1 MEEKTISIAVIKRL
15 PRYYRYLGDLLDN
28 GITRISSGD
37 LSKKMNVTASQIRQD
52 LNKFG
57 CFGQQGYGYNVEM
70 LYDEIRKILGLDRV
84 YNLIIVGGG
93 NLGQALANY
102 DNFKRRGFN
111 FVAIFDKEDVYKRQ
125 VVERVCLEKTTQ
137 LLKVGKLT
145 KQKCAVDFKEKY

>member
-1 MEEKTISIAVIKRL
+1 MNKISKAVVTRL
-15 PRYYRYLGDLLDN
+15 PRYYRYLDELRQQN
-28 GITRISSGD
+28 VERISSKE
-37 LSKKMNVTASQIRQD
+37 LSKLMNVTASKIRQD

-102 DNFKRRGFN
+102 DNFKG
-111 FVAIFDKEDVYKRQ
+111 VALIS
-125 VVERVCLEKTTQ
+125 
-137 LLKVGKLT
+137 
-145 KQKCAVDFKEKY
+145 